1 MSEQPVVKVKA
12 KLIIPKS
19 QNDKESGN
27 KNDYNKRESFN
38 MKNASN
44 PNTKVT
50 KIQEKNINGNYGR
63 IYIQENQ
70 KNNPIYSRKY
80 EKPSVDNTK
89 LRGNQNNTR
98 VYTKI
103 NDYNQNDKNRKRYAN
118 SVDRK
123 NINKYRGQ
131 EKSSASHLRRKSF
144 DRGGDYNNIQVT
156 HIIYSSRD
164 DIDFHI
170 IDPLVIITEENK
182 KKYRGSLDKKNRNGK
197 DGSVKVEYRSS
208 CDNIKINPRDK
219 KRIIKSE
226 VVYHRRENPH
236 LQNINN
242 NNNNNNK
249 VNNYK
254 VNNYKVN
261 NYNVNNNKGNS
272 NNYKVNNRYN
282 NKGNSYSTMSK
293 QRYSRPVNRNERK

>member
-19 QNDKESGN
+19 QSNKESEN
-27 KNDYNKRESFN
+27 KKDYNKRESFN

-44 PNTKVT
+44 ANSKVT

-70 KNNPIYSRKY
+70 KNDPIYSRKY
-80 EKPSVDNTK
+80 ERPSIDNNK
-89 LRGNQNNTR
+89 LRGNQNNTK
-98 VYTKI
+98 VYNKI
-103 NDYNQNDKNRKRYAN
+103 NDYNPNDKNRKRYAN
-118 SVDRK
+118 SVDK
-123 NINKYRGQ
+123 NIINKNRGQ
-131 EKSSASHLRRKSF
+131 EKSSHLRRKSF
-144 DRGGDYNNIQVT
+144 DRGGDYNNIQIT
-156 HIIYSSRD
+156 HIIYSSR

-182 KKYRGSLDKKNRNGK
+182 KKYRRSIDKTNKNGK
-197 DGSVKVEYRSS
+197 DGKVKVTYSSS
-208 CDNIKINPRDK
+208 CDNIKINPKEK
-219 KRIIKSE
+219 KNNIKSE

-242 NNNNNNK
+242 NNIKINNK
-249 VNNYK
+249 VNNKINNK
-254 VNNYKVN
+254 VNNKVDNKVN
-261 NYNVNNNKGNS
+261 Y
-272 NNYKVNNRYN
+272 RYN

-293 QRYSRPVNRNERK
+293 QRYSRPINKNERK